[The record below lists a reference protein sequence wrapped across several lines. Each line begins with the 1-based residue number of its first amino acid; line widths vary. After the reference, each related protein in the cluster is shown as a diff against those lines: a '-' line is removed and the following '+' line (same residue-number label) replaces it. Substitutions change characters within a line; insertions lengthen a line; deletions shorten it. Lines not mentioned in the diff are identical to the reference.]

1 VETLATRILRDGPL
15 NELDAVGWAIRLAK
29 RIEALHALGVAHGA
43 ISPECVLTTAV
54 DRTSKA
60 ILADLRQTPSRIA
73 YQSPE
78 RVGGGTLSAG
88 DDVWAIAA
96 TLYEVLTGA
105 SAFGGGSDAETR
117 QRISS
122 SSPAPLAVFDVGD
135 DDLQRVLDDAFQRD
149 RSARTTNAAAFR
161 RALEEWHPDPA
172 VRTLL
177 PLDDE
182 DATNDEDDDEVRT
195 LMRVSPFSSS
205 QLDEVIAQR
214 AAAAAAGQPAPPL
227 PAERARPPAAQPG
240 ASAPRAGAAPIPRAP
255 AAAPAAQGRA
265 PVARARVPGVGAVP
279 VTQTSGDAREG
290 SEPRMA
296 TREATPLNFR
306 GPAGP
311 AAAAPARSGGAAPAA
326 HRAPDAGRP
335 APGAAPAA
343 GGPREPP
350 AVAAPAPAF
359 PGRERPDAEPE
370 AVARPQPRSGELPFL
385 GDLDGDMLD
394 EPTLD
399 APTVVDDRD
408 DDDDD
413 DVPTR
418 TREAPTPVV
427 PPLVDATPTLGAP
440 QALADAATGRSAA
453 APLERAAGAPAAAS
467 STRADAGGGALLGP
481 TSGAAG
487 ALSPSQQASAATHGA
502 VAAQQSAAP
511 AQRAAQGSAAP
522 APSPLGAADGLGLIT
537 DVPPDRSGR
546 LGIIIAVVVALLLAG
561 GAMLFA
567 AQLGLLGAAPT
578 APGRGVVEPVP
589 ALAVAPIVARSRPD
603 RLLVEALDLRVE
615 AAHVHAQERLG
626 PEA

>member
-1 VETLATRILRDGPL
+1 M

-161 RALEEWHPDPA
+161 RALEEWHPDPV

-205 QLDEVIAQR
+205 QLDAVIAQR
-214 AAAAAAGQPAPPL
+214 AAAAAAGQPPPSL
-227 PAERARPPAAQPG
+227 PADRARPPAAQPG
-240 ASAPRAGAAPIPRAP
+240 ASASRPGAAPIPRAP
-255 AAAPAAQGRA
+255 VAAPATQGRA
-265 PVARARVPGVGAVP
+265 PVARARLPGVGAVP
-279 VTQTSGDAREG
+279 VAQTSGDAREG
-290 SEPRMA
+290 EEPRMS
-296 TREATPLNFR
+296 TREATPLNLR

-335 APGAAPAA
+335 APGAASPA
-343 GGPREPP
+343 GGLREPP
-350 AVAAPAPAF
+350 AVGAPAPAF

-385 GDLDGDMLD
+385 GDLDGDVLD

-399 APTVVDDRD
+399 APTIVDDRD

-413 DVPTR
+413 DDVPTR
-418 TREAPTPVV
+418 SREAPTPVV
-427 PPLVDATPTLGAP
+427 PPLVDAAPTLGAP
-440 QALADAATGRSAA
+440 QALADAAARGRSAA

-481 TSGAAG
+481 SSAASG
-487 ALSPSQQASAATHGA
+487 ALSPSQQASAATHRA
-502 VAAQQSAAP
+502 VAAQQSGAP
-511 AQRAAQGSAAP
+511 AQSAAQGSAAP
-522 APSPLGAADGLGLIT
+522 APSPLGAADGFGLIT

-546 LGIIIAVVVALLLAG
+546 LGIIIAVVVALLLAV

-578 APGRGVVEPVP
+578 APGRGAVEPVP
-589 ALAVAPIVARSRPD
+589 ALAVASIVARSRPE